1 MGRIGRYRIGA
12 APFCPFAVTDHK
24 LFFTPHAS
32 TGMPL
37 APGDDAPTVT
47 APNQD
52 GETVSLAPAEPT
64 VLYFYPKDDTPGCTV
79 EANQFQR
86 ERETYADAGVDVY
99 GVSTDDVDS
108 HRSFCES
115 EGLEFDLLA
124 DPDAE
129 LAAAFDVEL
138 RNGKPART
146 TFLLADGE
154 VQAVYEG
161 VDPDGHAREVLRDA
175 LEDGLVT
182 LPE

>member
-1 MGRIGRYRIGA
+1 
-12 APFCPFAVTDHK
+12 
-24 LFFTPHAS
+24 
-32 TGMPL
+32 MPL
-37 APGDDAPTVT
+37 APGDDAPAVT

-52 GETVSLAPAEPT
+52 GDDVSLTFEEPT
-64 VLYFYPKDDTPGCTV
+64 VVYFYPKDDTPGCTI

-86 ERETYADAGVDVY
+86 ELETYRDAGVDVY
-99 GVSTDDVDS
+99 GVSIDDVDS

-129 LAAAFDVEL
+129 IADAFAVEL
-138 RNGKPART
+138 RDSGVTTRT

-161 VDPDGHAREVLRDA
+161 VDPDGHARDVLMDA

>member
-1 MGRIGRYRIGA
+1 MSLDA
-12 APFCPFAVTDHK
+12 
-24 LFFTPHAS
+24 
-32 TGMPL
+32 
-37 APGDDAPTVT
+37 GDDAPTVT

-52 GETVSLAPAEPT
+52 GEEVSLEFEEPT

-86 ERETYADAGVDVY
+86 ERETYRDASVDVY
-99 GVSTDDVDS
+99 GVSTDGVDS

-129 LAAAFDVEL
+129 IADAFGVEL
-138 RNGKPART
+138 RDGKTART
-146 TFLLADGE
+146 TFLLVGGE
-154 VQAVYEG
+154 VKAVYEG
-161 VDPDGHAREVLRDA
+161 VDPDGHAREVLFDA
-175 LEDGLVT
+175 LDDGLVT

>member
-1 MGRIGRYRIGA
+1 MSLSAGE
-12 APFCPFAVTDHK
+12 
-24 LFFTPHAS
+24 
-32 TGMPL
+32 
-37 APGDDAPTVT
+37 DAPTVT
-47 APNQD
+47 ALNQNGD
-52 GETVSLAPAEPT
+52 EIDLAFTEPA
-64 VLYFYPKDDTPGCTV
+64 VLYFYPKDDTPGCTI

-86 ERETYADAGVDVY
+86 ERETYADAGVDIY
-99 GVSTDDVDS
+99 GVSTDNVDS
-108 HRSFCES
+108 HQSFCES

-124 DPDAE
+124 DPDAAIAE
-129 LAAAFDVEL
+129 AFDVDL
-138 RNGKPART
+138 QNGKAART

>member
-1 MGRIGRYRIGA
+1 MVLA
-12 APFCPFAVTDHK
+12 A
-24 LFFTPHAS
+24 
-32 TGMPL
+32 
-37 APGDDAPTVT
+37 GDDAPTVT

-52 GETVSLAPAEPT
+52 GDAVSPDFEEPT
-64 VLYFYPKDDTPGCTV
+64 VLYFYPRDDTPGCTI

-86 ERETYADAGVDVY
+86 ERETYLDAGVDVY

-108 HRSFCES
+108 HRSFCDS

-124 DPDAE
+124 DPDGEVAE
-129 LAAAFDVEL
+129 AFDVEL
-138 RNGKPART
+138 RDGATART

-154 VQAVYEG
+154 VKAVYEG
-161 VDPDGHAREVLRDA
+161 VDPDGHAREVLLDA